1 MDINKQTQNKELNKS
16 GLVVKSISGE
26 YTVYNIQEQSYTIC
40 KPRGLF
46 RHRDETVK
54 VGDYVTYNE
63 DTKIINSINKRKN
76 DLIRP
81 VIANVDK
88 AFVVTSL
95 IDPDLNLNLLDK
107 ILCVLEF
114 NNIIPVLIFTKIDLL
129 DDKNKYDDI
138 LNYYQSVGY
147 KVYKNDINLKE
158 ILYEE
163 IENCVCV
170 LAGQSGVGKSTLINT
185 IDESLNLKTNDISRA
200 LGRGKHTT
208 RHIELFKFG
217 NGFLADS
224 PGFGNLS
231 FEGFDDLALSHS
243 FVEFYNNTDKCKYNC
258 CLHLNEPRCE
268 IKKLVNEKKILKS
281 RYDNYLLFSK
291 ELKDK
296 KKY

>member
-1 MDINKQTQNKELNKS
+1 MDKNTQTNNHQLNKS

-26 YTVYNIQEQSYTIC
+26 YTVYNQLEDTYIVC
-40 KPRGLF
+40 KPRGVF
-46 RHRDETVK
+46 RHREETVK

-63 DTKIINSINKRKN
+63 ETKIIKDVRKRKN

-95 IDPDLNLNLLDK
+95 VDPDLNLNLLDK
-107 ILCVLEF
+107 ILCVIEY
-114 NNIIPVLIFTKIDLL
+114 NNITPILIFTKIDLL
-129 DDKNKYDDI
+129 DDIHKYDDI
-138 LNYYQSVGY
+138 LEYYQGIGY
-147 KVYKNDINLKE
+147 KVYKNNINLKD
-158 ILYEE
+158 IIFEE
-163 IENCVCV
+163 IDNCICV
-170 LAGQSGVGKSTLINT
+170 LAGQSGVGKSTLLNS
-185 IDESLNLKTNDISRA
+185 IDDSLKLRTDNISKA

-243 FVEFYNNTDKCKYNC
+243 FIEFYDNAENCKYNC
-258 CLHLNEPRCE
+258 CLHLNEPHCE
-268 IKKLVNEKKILKS
+268 IKKLVEEKKVLKS
-281 RYDNYLLFSK
+281 RYENYLLFSK